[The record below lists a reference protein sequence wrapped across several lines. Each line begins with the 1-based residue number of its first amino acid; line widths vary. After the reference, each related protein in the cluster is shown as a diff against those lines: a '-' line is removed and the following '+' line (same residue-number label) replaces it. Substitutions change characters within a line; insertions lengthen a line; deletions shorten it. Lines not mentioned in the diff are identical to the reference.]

1 LLTVIATLEA
11 KTGKE
16 VELERELLALTHAT
30 LEEEGCINYDLLR
43 ALEKPG
49 KFVFYEN
56 WATREDLERHLATDH
71 MKAFAAKAK
80 DLLAKPPVIEPYEMV
95 D

>member
-1 LLTVIATLEA
+1 MLTVIATLEA
-11 KTGKE
+11 KSGKE
-16 VELERELLALTHAT
+16 VELERELFALTQTT

-43 ALEKPG
+43 ALQTPG

-56 WATREDLERHLATDH
+56 WASQEDFDRHVAADH
-71 MKAFAAKAK
+71 TKAFLAKAQG
-80 DLLAKPPVIEPYEMV
+80 LLAKPAQIEPYEIV

>member
-11 KTGKE
+11 KSGKE
-16 VELERELLALTHAT
+16 IELERELFALTQTT

-43 ALEKPG
+43 SLEAPG

-56 WATREDLERHLATDH
+56 WASQEDLDRHLAADH
-71 MKAFAAKAK
+71 MKDFLSKAK
-80 DLLAKPPVIEPYEMV
+80 GLLAKPPQIEPYEIV

>member
-1 LLTVIATLEA
+1 VLTVIATLEA

-16 VELERELLALTHAT
+16 DELERELHALTQAT

-43 ALEKPG
+43 AIETPS

-56 WATREDLERHLATDH
+56 WATEEDLEIHLKTDH
-71 MKAFAAKAK
+71 MKAFGAKAK
-80 DLLAKPPVIEPYEMV
+80 DLLAKAPLIERFAMV